1 VPLDSLP
8 ANDAIEPNLEKASY
22 DADVPSSSVSGSSSR
37 AGVYAASIASDSGES
52 QRGDG
57 DVAGGVREGA
67 PKEKSGRGS
76 GPGIGEGMDR
86 AGIEQNPLLGRMAR
100 GEGDWEDEEPELAI
114 WYPRESKEDRWR
126 EFKPKI
132 S

>member
-37 AGVYAASIASDSGES
+37 GVVYAGNVFSDSGES
-52 QRGDG
+52 QWGDG

-67 PKEKSGRGS
+67 PKEKSARGS
-76 GPGIGEGMDR
+76 GPGIGDGTDR
-86 AGIEQNPLLGRMAR
+86 AGME
-100 GEGDWEDEEPELAI
+100 
-114 WYPRESKEDRWR
+114 
-126 EFKPKI
+126 
-132 S
+132 